1 MTGVTDAYG
10 NITRYEYTLTGQ
22 FAKVTDALG
31 NETEYTY
38 DLNDRLAEIRQYGAA
53 EKENEADEKTG
64 MDTELMEAQNLN
76 RQNRPCHVTRYQRN
90 ALGQVEAITDALGN
104 TEHYTYDKKG
114 QLLEKLDK
122 EGYLTKYGYTAHG
135 DVDHVTYADG
145 REVKL
150 SYNPLRQLEEM
161 EDWLGITRIENDPM
175 GRALKV
181 QYPDGKEVSYTY
193 GKGGER
199 TGITYPD
206 GRTASYLYDS
216 RLRLAGL
223 KDGEDTISYGY
234 DEKGRLSRKTFPNG
248 METTYAY
255 DIRGQLME
263 LTHRDKEG
271 ILDRYVYG
279 YDLMGNKTSI
289 EKQRRGLPEE
299 SGAYA
304 YRYDAMG
311 RLAGVSKDG
320 QTLRTYEYD
329 AFGNRSLLKEGSRET
344 AYIYNAMNQLI
355 QKTDV
360 MNEETYAYDK
370 RGNLSLILENGDIKN
385 QYLYGALDRL
395 EQVVTGKG
403 EAAAYEYNGL
413 GHRVG
418 KASGAMEGMAGMQNG
433 PSDAILKGT
442 DVKDPLGRLKEQ
454 TINPVIK
461 IEYIIDLTR
470 GYHNLLQKEEE
481 GNTQNYLWDG
491 NVAGIREDRGTASHY
506 YFQDELGSPIRLMDQ
521 NGELAESYGYDEFGQ
536 ELYWDREKTAGR
548 SMTGSIQPFGYTGY
562 QYDRTAGTYYAQAR
576 EYRAELGRFA
586 AVDTIKGFTA
596 APYTLNEYGYCWGNP
611 EKYVD
616 NNGKWATIVIGAIA
630 GALIGGGASI
640 ISDVVAG
647 NDINWKDA
655 AIGAGAGAI
664 AGAAIGTGIPAVAVP
679 GTAIGIAGI
688 TYAATDDCVVTVGV
702 SANASAGFGACGSSQ
717 IAFDK
722 NGNSDAQATAGYAL
736 STQEKVA
743 LTGTISI
750 YPGMKDVSESRDY
763 FSVLGISGGL
773 GIFGGIDIMFAGEG
787 NETHPVGVSF
797 SLGVGEGLE
806 AHFNSTYT
814 WRLLEWRNAE
824 MCIE

>member
-1 MTGVTDAYG
+1 M
-10 NITRYEYTLTGQ
+10 
-22 FAKVTDALG
+22 
-31 NETEYTY
+31 
-38 DLNDRLAEIRQYGAA
+38 
-53 EKENEADEKTG
+53 
-64 MDTELMEAQNLN
+64 
-76 RQNRPCHVTRYQRN
+76 
-90 ALGQVEAITDALGN
+90 
-104 TEHYTYDKKG
+104 
-114 QLLEKLDK
+114 
-122 EGYLTKYGYTAHG
+122 
-135 DVDHVTYADG
+135 
-145 REVKL
+145 KL

-304 YRYDAMG
+304 YQYDAMG

-320 QTLRTYEYD
+320 QPLRTYEYD
-329 AFGNRSLLKEGSRET
+329 AFGNRSLLREGGRET

-385 QYLYGALDRL
+385 RYLYGALDRL
-395 EQVVTGKG
+395 ERTVTGKG
-403 EAAAYEYNGL
+403 EAAAYTYNGL

-418 KASGAMEGMAGMQNG
+418 KASGAMEGMAGLQNG

-442 DVKDPLGRLKEQ
+442 DLKDPLSGLKEQ
-454 TINPVIK
+454 VIRPETR
-461 IEYIIDLTR
+461 IEYTIDLTR
-470 GYHNLLQKEEE
+470 QYHNLLQKEED
-481 GNTQNYLWDG
+481 GNTQSYLWDG
-491 NVAGIREDRGTASHY
+491 NVAGMREDMGTASHY
-506 YFQDELGSPIRLMDQ
+506 YFQDELGSPVRLMDQ

-536 ELYWDREKTAGR
+536 DLYRDREETAGR
-548 SMTGSIQPFGYTGY
+548 SMTGSLQPFGYTGY
-562 QYDRTAGTYYAQAR
+562 QYDKTAGTYYAQAR

-586 AVDTIKGFTA
+586 AVDTIKGFTM

-611 EKYVD
+611 MMLVDWDGRTPNIPVAIPIPISLLDPNMVTKIGEWLQNYVGVTNTVEVTEIDGIMGGGYWKAAESQINDKLINIEIKNGLPYSMSLNFKRQTMGVDEKLSLSLSPNGVQIGENSSWTD
-616 NNGKWATIVIGAIA
+616 NN
-630 GALIGGGASI
+630 
-640 ISDVVAG
+640 
-647 NDINWKDA
+647 DITHNIK
-655 AIGAGAGAI
+655 G
-664 AGAAIGTGIPAVAVP
+664 
-679 GTAIGIAGI
+679 AIGIQGI
-688 TYAATDDCVVTVGV
+688 EVEWGQGQDDFINGTGFKLNLNLNPTEAFTIYNYSSIRDGNTKTRLEIGLCLNSGLLAVLAVAAIMAKPVATSSVE
-702 SANASAGFGACGSSQ
+702 SAEIIDMAFQKEKYKSAAAIIGFIINRFLNKDSC
-717 IAFDK
+717 DLE
-722 NGNSDAQATAGYAL
+722 D
-736 STQEKVA
+736 TQ
-743 LTGTISI
+743 
-750 YPGMKDVSESRDY
+750 
-763 FSVLGISGGL
+763 
-773 GIFGGIDIMFAGEG
+773 
-787 NETHPVGVSF
+787 
-797 SLGVGEGLE
+797 
-806 AHFNSTYT
+806 
-814 WRLLEWRNAE
+814 
-824 MCIE
+824 